1 MFKNKNKN
9 KKKDKLTTKYDRHIH
24 ELLDNRI
31 ITEEDERN
39 LTREQR
45 LNFKFEGLC
54 QLINKRALSF
64 EEVRDLNGEQCD
76 ILKDNDNRKLYALLC
91 AEIITLERF
100 FELNEIQQSNCDV
113 ALNLST
119 SSIIQLILDKK
130 ITLDQALVL
139 THEQRGF
146 LSNPRTVEAVINGNL
161 SIEDCFRAAGINDDQ
176 SKYTPSFYQSVSG
189 VVDNTLLS
197 PGMESLS
204 LTTDES
210 GAASYSGGIASGFWQ
225 QPDPNFSDNDEFL
238 PYDDKRWG
246 FPNRHQ

>member
-1 MFKNKNKN
+1 MFKKRN
-9 KKKDKLTTKYDRHIH
+9 KKKDKLTTKYDKHIH
-24 ELLDNRI
+24 ELLDNGI
-31 ITEEDERN
+31 ITGEDERN

-54 QLINKRALSF
+54 QLINKRVLSF

-76 ILKDNDNRKLYALLC
+76 ILEDKNNRKLYALLC

-161 SIEDCFRAAGINDDQ
+161 SIEDFFREEGINDHQ
-176 SKYTPSFYQSVSG
+176 STYTPSFYQSVSA
-189 VVDNTLLS
+189 VVDNTLLI
-197 PGMESLS
+197 PAMESLS
-204 LTTDES
+204 LTADES
-210 GAASYSGGIASGFWQ
+210 GAASYGGGIASGFWQ
-225 QPDPNFSDNDEFL
+225 QPDPNFSDNDEISL
-238 PYDDKRWG
+238 YDDGRWG
-246 FPNRHQ
+246 FVNRNQ